1 MKQFKA
7 VLFDLDGTLLD
18 TLDDLADS
26 MNRVLARMKFP
37 VHPTDAY
44 KYFVGDGM
52 DILARRVLPET
63 ARDSRTIQSCIENMK
78 KEYGAHWADRSKPY
92 DGIPE
97 MLEELKKQ
105 GMRLVVLSNKP
116 DNFTRATVSH
126 FFADDMFEIVAGARP
141 EIKKKPDPAGAIII
155 ADKIGLEPGR
165 FLYLGDTATD
175 MKTAVSAG
183 MFPLGALWGFRTA
196 DELLDSGARE
206 LLAAPGEILKYLN

>member
-1 MKQFKA
+1 MGQFKA

-37 VHPTDAY
+37 VHPTNAY

-52 DILARRVLPET
+52 DELARRVLPET
-63 ARDSRTIQSCIENMK
+63 ARDSSTIQNCIADMK
-78 KEYGAHWADRSKPY
+78 QDYGAHWADNSKPY

-97 MLEELKKQ
+97 MLDALREQ

-116 DNFTRATVSH
+116 DNFTRATVEH
-126 FFADDMFEIVAGARP
+126 FFPENMFELVAGARP

-155 ADKIGLEPGR
+155 ADKIGLNPQQ

-175 MKTAVSAG
+175 MKTAVQAG

-196 DELLDSGARE
+196 EELQDSGAE
-206 LLAAPGEILKYLN
+206 SLLKTPDEILNYIG